1 MSDIQI
7 VKLKDG
13 STIVGKISIG
23 PEIVEI
29 EHPIELVAHLEQK
42 GGLLGEQISLRPWIS
57 ISSEKTFS
65 IERTNIITTTPLHER
80 FVKGYNTI
88 VDSTYLNNTIWD
100 DPLLLPET
108 NKDIDSWEELELED
122 IAELSKAMIKKQIH

>member
-13 STIVGKISIG
+13 STIVGKISMG
-23 PEIVEI
+23 PEIIEI
-29 EHPIELVAHLEQK
+29 EHPIELIAHLEQK

-65 IERTNIITTTPLHER
+65 IERTNIITTTPLH
-80 FVKGYNTI
+80 
-88 VDSTYLNNTIWD
+88 
-100 DPLLLPET
+100 
-108 NKDIDSWEELELED
+108 
-122 IAELSKAMIKKQIH
+122 

>member
-1 MSDIQI
+1 M
-7 VKLKDG
+7 
-13 STIVGKISIG
+13 
-23 PEIVEI
+23 
-29 EHPIELVAHLEQK
+29 
-42 GGLLGEQISLRPWIS
+42 RPWIS

-88 VDSTYLNNTIWD
+88 VDSTYLNNSIWE

-108 NKDIDSWEELELED
+108 NKDLDSWEELDLED